1 MFMRP
6 TFRLVRDNTKIQFM
20 RGRIMGLVVSAILST
35 ASVVM
40 FFYPGLNL
48 GIDFSGG
55 IVMEV
60 RTPGPADFGQIRAAL
75 AAEHIPEQGVQQ
87 FGDPSEVL
95 IRLGAQPTEAAVQ
108 QAVTRVRTALE
119 KAVSGV
125 KVLRT
130 DAVGASVSAE
140 LFRNGLLALGIS
152 LVMILVYIWFRFEWQ
167 FAVGA
172 VVTLILDI
180 TKAIGF
186 LALTRIEFDLVM
198 VAAILTVL
206 GYSTNDKVV
215 VYDRVRENLRKY
227 KSLTLR
233 ELIDLSINETL
244 NRTLGTSMTVFLAS
258 LPLALFG
265 GESISGFAWVM
276 LFGIVVGT
284 SSSIFIAAPILLF
297 LGEHRLR
304 REAAAP
310 VPAPG
315 ARRSLSL
322 LVGGSEGSDVDNV
335 ARVFAAFLGPRL
347 GAPRPGGVEIDIL
360 CMPGDSGR
368 AMLTA
373 LGDAQPGGATV
384 GWVMTP
390 TLAARM
396 IDRGDPTLI
405 QRIQLVGQVEREP
418 IAFVSP
424 ASDPA
429 NSVQDIIRRA
439 GDDADAVPLGTPP
452 AGSPPHLAALRLQ
465 VLAQTRLNIVT
476 FPSSAAVR
484 QAVVAGNVSAAALGL
499 SA

>member
-1 MFMRP
+1 MFIKPRL
-6 TFRLVRDNTKIQFM
+6 RLVPDNTRINFM
-20 RGRIMGLVVSAILST
+20 RGRYMGLIVSAILST
-35 ASVVM
+35 ASVIM

-55 IVMEV
+55 VVMEV
-60 RTPGPADFGQIRAAL
+60 RTDGPTDFAQIHAAL
-75 AAEHIPEQGVQQ
+75 NAEHIAAQGVQR
-87 FGDPSEVL
+87 FGDASEVL
-95 IRLGAQPTEAAVQ
+95 IRLGAQSSEQATQAAV
-108 QAVTRVRTALE
+108 ARVRAALE
-119 KAVSGV
+119 KGV
-125 KVLRT
+125 PGARILRI

-152 LVMILVYIWFRFEWQ
+152 LLMILFYIWFRFEWQ

-172 VVTLILDI
+172 VVTLVLDI

-227 KSLTLR
+227 KSMPLR

-310 VPAPG
+310 MAAKAVPAP
-315 ARRSLSL
+315 
-322 LVGGSEGSDVDNV
+322 
-335 ARVFAAFLGPRL
+335 
-347 GAPRPGGVEIDIL
+347 
-360 CMPGDSGR
+360 
-368 AMLTA
+368 
-373 LGDAQPGGATV
+373 
-384 GWVMTP
+384 
-390 TLAARM
+390 
-396 IDRGDPTLI
+396 
-405 QRIQLVGQVEREP
+405 
-418 IAFVSP
+418 
-424 ASDPA
+424 
-429 NSVQDIIRRA
+429 
-439 GDDADAVPLGTPP
+439 
-452 AGSPPHLAALRLQ
+452 
-465 VLAQTRLNIVT
+465 
-476 FPSSAAVR
+476 R
-484 QAVVAGNVSAAALGL
+484 Q
-499 SA
+499 